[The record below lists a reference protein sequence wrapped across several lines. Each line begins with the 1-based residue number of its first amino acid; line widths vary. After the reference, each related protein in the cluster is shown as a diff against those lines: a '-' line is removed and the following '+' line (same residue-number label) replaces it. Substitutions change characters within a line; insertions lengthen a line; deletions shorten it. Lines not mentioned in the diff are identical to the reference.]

1 MRRALTVAISTIFV
15 VGALMDVGA
24 APAVAA
30 PGDTLADTVLDTTI
44 DTALDTTIDT
54 AATTTATTIATPSR
68 GTTVQL
74 VTTLPPP
81 TTTTTTLPK
90 PNPLAV
96 PANSG
101 SGRRVVYSKGRMRVW
116 IIEADGTLVRTY
128 LVSGRYNQPNYGTYA
143 VFSRSSYTCNI
154 NHPNVCMRWMVRFAK
169 GPSGDNIGFH
179 EIPRDNGV
187 PLQSNAQLGQALSS
201 GCVRQSTADAMFMWG
216 WANIGT
222 KVVVVP

>member
-1 MRRALTVAISTIFV
+1 MRCRTCPMAASESTSDSTLGISS
-15 VGALMDVGA
+15 DGA
-24 APAVAA
+24 ASSGASTRTWSLVA
-30 PGDTLADTVLDTTI
+30 PWCGWQSRRTT
-44 DTALDTTIDT
+44 
-54 AATTTATTIATPSR
+54 SR
-68 GTTVQL
+68 GCRDHSDDH
-74 VTTLPPP
+74 

>member
-1 MRRALTVAISTIFV
+1 MRRTLTVAISAIFV
-15 VGALMDVGA
+15 VGALLDVGA
-24 APAVAA
+24 TPAGAA
-30 PGDTLADTVLDTTI
+30 PGDTGPDTVLDTVA
-44 DTALDTTIDT
+44 DTVPTTE
-54 AATTTATTIATPSR
+54 AVTTTTFAPATR

-81 TTTTTTLPK
+81 TTTTTTTLPK

-116 IIEADGTLVRTY
+116 VIDSDGTLLRTY
-128 LVSGRYNQPNYGTYA
+128 LVSGRFNQPNYGTYS

-154 NHPNVCMRWMVRFAK
+154 NHPNVCMRWMVRFTK

-179 EIPRDNGV
+179 EIPRNNGV
-187 PLQSNAQLGQALSS
+187 PVQSDAQLGQALSS